1 MDWKLFFDSFGGKVG
16 WKAKFKSGGER
27 GCEGGRRRHWEY
39 GERGEEGRTNKAVNY
54 TRRIFFRRLI
64 IIECISTS

>member
-1 MDWKLFFDSFGGKVG
+1 MGREAKLRSRR
-16 WKAKFKSGGER
+16 ER

-39 GERGEEGRTNKAVNY
+39 GERGEEGKTNKAVNY
-54 TRRIFFRRLI
+54 TRRIFFRGLI